1 MTWPTIRAQVAFDT
15 APLADVPAWTT
26 IHEGT
31 STQRAMTA
39 TTRTGRQFE
48 LDPFQPGRMTLK
60 LDNSDRRFDPLHAA
74 GPYYGKLLPRKR
86 TRLQAD
92 WGTYLNLTG
101 AAGSM
106 ATTPDTAALDITG
119 DIDIRVRVALDDW
132 TPGASSVLVAKAM
145 FGTNQASY
153 VVAVNTDGT
162 LTLFTSPDGTAG
174 SGLVGSSTTPVPA
187 ADGTAMWV
195 RATLDVDNGAG
206 SRVYRFYT
214 STDVTHDHA
223 AVSWTQ
229 LGTTVTTAGATSIFA
244 GTSVVAVG
252 AFPEDASR
260 STGRVYA
267 ATVLSGIGG
276 TVVVD
281 LDFTDGNQFTAG
293 TLTGTDAT
301 SRVWTVSTPASLVA
315 VTYDLFSGFVD
326 TWPQSY
332 AQFMGTSEMTAT
344 DGFKILSRI
353 DLTAAYEETIRD
365 DAPVGWWRMGDN
377 TPTYNLCADSSGYG
391 HDGYY
396 KGSPA
401 SIDGIVD
408 GTSDAAVDFDGV
420 NDRAILDPAVIPTAG
435 PVSFEAWIRTSTL
448 PTADSPIV
456 AIFDTGASAAGM
468 VFGLGVLAS
477 TGYPF
482 VQALDS
488 TGLGSSTAGAVSVAD
503 GAPHHLVGTWDAAD
517 KKARLYVDGVLV
529 NTSTASTDVTLY
541 AVRAPLVPRIAAAPI
556 TTSWSRFDGII
567 DEVAMYD
574 LALTDDQVTA
584 HFEAGADPW
593 TGDTTGERVARV
605 LDLAG
610 WPAADR
616 DLDTGRSIMGPYLDA
631 ESNAL
636 SIAQRAEATEG
647 GALWQAPD
655 GRITFRDRHA
665 AIQDWNATVSQAA
678 FTDDG
683 AATNPQHYT
692 VLDLSYDDTLI
703 INEASVTWDD
713 GTETSRD
720 QTSVDA
726 YTRSAVRVET
736 SLTTAPEARDRGDWL
751 LERYKNPAVRPERVV
766 LRPSGDQRL
775 WRHCLARKI
784 GDRVTVRRKPQNT
797 GTAIQFDA
805 TIESINHRITDGKNT
820 WETEFGL
827 SPTALDLGWLIL
839 DDPTKG
845 LLNTGKLA
853 Y

>member
-1 MTWPTIRAQVAFDT
+1 MTWPSVRAQVAFDT
-15 APLADVPAWTT
+15 DPLETPSWTT

-31 STQRAMTA
+31 TTQRATSA
-39 TTRTGRQFE
+39 TVRTGRAFE

-60 LDNSDRRFDPLHAA
+60 LDNSDRRFDPLHAS
-74 GPYYGKLLPRKR
+74 GPYFGKLLPRKR

-92 WGTYLNLTG
+92 WGAYLNLTG
-101 AAGSM
+101 ASTSGAF
-106 ATTPDTAALDITG
+106 TPDAAGLDITG
-119 DIDIRVRVALDDW
+119 DLDLRCRVSGDW
-132 TPGASSVLVAKAM
+132 TPAADSTLVAKGNLLGQ
-145 FGTNQASY
+145 FSY
-153 VVAVNTDGT
+153 SLALLTTGVLRMAWSTAGT
-162 LTLFTSPDGTAG
+162 LGSILTTDSTAA
-174 SGLVGSSTTPVPA
+174 VGA
-187 ADGTAMWV
+187 ADGEIRWV
-195 RATLDVDNGAG
+195 RATLDVDAG
-206 SRVYRFYT
+206 GGNRAVRFYT
-214 STDVTHDHA
+214 SSDDTHDHT

-229 LGTTVTTAGATSIFA
+229 LGSTVTTAGT
-244 GTSVVAVG
+244 TSVFSGSAVASVG
-252 AFPEDASR
+252 ILADGSAPF
-260 STGRVYA
+260 TGRIYA
-267 ATVLSGIGG
+267 AAILSGIGG
-276 TVVVD
+276 TVVAD
-281 LDFTDGNQFTAG
+281 PDFTDGNRFAAG
-293 TLTGTDAT
+293 AGSGVDAAGRT
-301 SRVWTVSTPASLVA
+301 WTVSSPASLVA
-315 VTYDLFSGFVD
+315 LTYDLFSGFVD

-332 AQFMGTSEMTAT
+332 AQFMGMSEMTAT

-593 TGDTTGERVARV
+593 TGDTTGERIARV
-605 LDLAG
+605 LDFAG

-616 DLDTGRSIMGPYLDA
+616 DIDTGRSIMGPYLDA

-665 AIQDWNATVSQAA
+665 AIQDWNATVAQAA

-797 GTAIQFDA
+797 GTAIEFDA
-805 TIESINHRITDGKNT
+805 TIESINHRIADGKNT

-827 SPTALDLGWLIL
+827 SPTAVDLGWLIL
-839 DDPTKG
+839 DHPTDG
-845 LLNTGKLA
+845 LLDTGRLA
-853 Y
+853 F